1 MRHFSASI
9 SVSLPV
15 VHHRYLRLQS
25 GLPERAQYRFGYRYR
40 GGRERRGLTIRL
52 MSLTS
57 PLRPPLLLT
66 TSLSNWYRY
75 SYCTAVTLLT
85 RWSTSGE
92 EERERGVTTSGTNT
106 GPWLYT
112 PGLCIYVMPD
122 SASISSGF
130 NLNVIAVPVIASSEK
145 QCLSC
150 RSSLDHLT
158 IFRNIFGVKSKIV
171 SNCVYDCIE
180 NSSLNI

>member
-1 MRHFSASI
+1 
-9 SVSLPV
+9 
-15 VHHRYLRLQS
+15 
-25 GLPERAQYRFGYRYR
+25 
-40 GGRERRGLTIRL
+40 